1 MSTTINALSIIPTKT
16 ASCDVMGDVA
26 YKKKMNRPWADK
38 KAGDIVQYDFN
49 HNGTSDHT
57 GILEKINSNGSID
70 VIEGNTSLN
79 SNDNGGKVM
88 RRRRGKSQVNY
99 VIRPKYN
106 DEITAK
112 MVIDTARAELGVVEK
127 PSGSNRVKYN
137 KWFYGRD
144 VSGSK
149 YPWCAVFV
157 CWDFAHV
164 KKTSTAPAPKKIT
177 PEISATYTG
186 PIPLPTL
193 KKGSKGSRVKQFQK
207 FLNWC
212 NEKYKIGFKRLTED
226 GKFGKKT
233 KKACKLWQSLFG
245 LTGDG
250 VYGKKSYAKAK
261 KFQKPTKKVK
271 TTQGTVKTNAKAA
284 TPSPAA
290 KAAVKWALAI
300 AKSGKYGYKKWSKKK
315 STHLCPICHPNSGK
329 GWNCI
334 GFVTAA
340 YHHGARLPIECSNK
354 GLGTD
359 KFFTNVTLESWR
371 KRNGKN
377 WNIITNGGGKGGA
390 DIPASKLILGDVLIC
405 YDKKGKFHHFA
416 MYVGDG
422 KYIDC
427 TNTSKNHIAV
437 RPYTKLTGKY
447 HVTRAFRYVG

>member
-1 MSTTINALSIIPTKT
+1 
-16 ASCDVMGDVA
+16 
-26 YKKKMNRPWADK
+26 MNRPWADK
-38 KAGDIVQYDFN
+38 IAGDIVQYDFN

-57 GILEKINSNGSID
+57 GILEKINSNGTID
-70 VIEGNTSLN
+70 VIEGNTSTG
-79 SNDNGGKVM
+79 NDCNGGKVM
-88 RRRRGKSQVNY
+88 LRRRGKSQVNY

-106 DEITAK
+106 DDVTAK

-127 PSGSNRVKYN
+127 PSGSNKVKYN

-144 VSGSK
+144 VSGPK

-164 KKTSTAPAPKKIT
+164 KKTSTAPAPKKTT

-186 PIPLPTL
+186 PIPFPTL

-271 TTQGTVKTNAKAA
+271 TTNGTVKTNAKAA

-315 STHLCPICHPNSGK
+315 STHRGPICHPNSGK

-354 GLGTD
+354 GFGTD

>member
-1 MSTTINALSIIPTKT
+1 MSTTINALNIIPTKT
-16 ASCDVMGDVA
+16 ASCDVMGTVA
-26 YKKKMNRPWADK
+26 YKKKMNRSFADK
-38 KAGDIVQYDFN
+38 KAGDIVEYDFN

-88 RRRRGKSQVNY
+88 RRTRYKSQVNY

-112 MVIDTARAELGVVEK
+112 MVIDTAKAELGVVEK
-127 PSGSNRVKYN
+127 PAGSNKVKYN

-144 VSGSK
+144 VSGSR
-149 YPWCAVFV
+149 YPWCMVFV

-164 KKTSTAPAPKKIT
+164 KKPSTEPKKKT
-177 PEISATYTG
+177 PVISATYTG
-186 PIPLPTL
+186 SIPMPEL
-193 KKGSKGSRVKQFQK
+193 KKGSKGERVKALQG
-207 FLNWC
+207 FLNWI
-212 NEKYKIGFKRLTED
+212 NTKYKLGYAPLKKD

-233 KKACKLWQSLFG
+233 KGVLVTFQRLFG
-245 LTGDG
+245 LTPDG
-250 VYGKKSYAKAK
+250 VYGKKSYKKALKFK
-261 KFQKPTKKVK
+261 KPVVKKTTTTTTKKV
-271 TTQGTVKTNAKAA
+271 TASAVK
-284 TPSPAA
+284 PSETAQ
-290 KAAVKWALAI
+290 KAVKWALAI
-300 AKSGKYGYKKWSKKK
+300 EKSGKYTYKKWTKKK
-315 STHLCPICHPNSGK
+315 STHLCPICHKGSGN

-340 YHHGARLPIECSNK
+340 YFHGGKLPIECSCK

-371 KRNGKN
+371 KRNGKK

-390 DIPASKLILGDVLIC
+390 DISASKLIAGDVLIC
-405 YDKKGKFHHFA
+405 YDKNGKFHHIVL
-416 MYVGDG
+416 YVGNG

-427 TNTSKNHIAV
+427 TNTSKDHIAV

>member
-1 MSTTINALSIIPTKT
+1 MSTTINALSIIPVKT
-16 ASCDVMGDVA
+16 ASCSVMGDFA
-26 YKKKMNRPWADK
+26 YKKKMNRSFADK
-38 KAGDIVQYDFN
+38 KAGDIVEYDFN

-70 VIEGNTSLN
+70 VIEGNTSN
-79 SNDNGGKVM
+79 GNNCNGGKVM
-88 RRRRGKSQVNY
+88 RRTRYKSQVNY

-127 PSGSNRVKYN
+127 PAGSNKVKYN

-149 YPWCAVFV
+149 YPWCMVFV

-164 KKTSTAPAPKKIT
+164 KKTSTAPAPKKTT
-177 PEISATYTG
+177 PVISATYTG
-186 PIPLPTL
+186 SIPMPEL
-193 KKGSKGSRVKQFQK
+193 KKGSKGERVKALQG
-207 FLNWC
+207 FLNWI
-212 NEKYKIGFKRLTED
+212 NTKYNLGYAPLKKD

-233 KKACKLWQSLFG
+233 KAVLITFQRKFG
-245 LTGDG
+245 LTPDG
-250 VYGKKSYAKAK
+250 VYGKKTYAVAIKFK
-261 KFQKPTKKVK
+261 KPVVKKTTTTTTVVK
-271 TTQGTVKTNAKAA
+271 TTAGVEPSAAAQKAVA
-284 TPSPAA
+284 
-290 KAAVKWALAI
+290 WALAI
-300 AKSGKYGYKKWSKKK
+300 AKSGKYGYKKWTKKK
-315 STHLCPICHPNSGK
+315 STHQCPICHKGSGN

-340 YHHGARLPIECSNK
+340 YHHGAKLPIECSNK

-359 KFFTNVTLESWR
+359 GFFTNVTLESWR
-371 KRNGKN
+371 KRNGKK

-390 DIPASKLILGDVLIC
+390 DIPASKLIAGDVLIC
-405 YDKKGKFHHFA
+405 YDKNGKFHHIA
-416 MYVGDG
+416 MYIGGG

-427 TNTSKNHIAV
+427 TNTSKNHIAT

>member
-1 MSTTINALSIIPTKT
+1 MIMTTINALKIIPGKT
-16 ASCDVMGDVA
+16 ASCSTMGDMA
-26 YKKKMNRPWADK
+26 YAKKTNRSWKDK
-38 KAGDIVQYDFN
+38 KPGDITEFDFN
-49 HNGTSDHT
+49 GNGTSDHT
-57 GILEKINSNGSID
+57 GILEKVNSNGSID
-70 VIEGNTSLN
+70 VIEGNTSIK

-88 RRRRGKSQVNY
+88 RRTRYKGQVNFF
-99 VIRPKYN
+99 IRPTYN
-106 DEITAK
+106 DEVTAK
-112 MVIDTARAELGVVEK
+112 MVLDTARAELGVKES
-127 PSGSNRVKYN
+127 PAGSNRVKYN
-137 KWFYGRD
+137 TWFYGRE
-144 VSGSK
+144 VRGSA
-149 YPWCAVFV
+149 YPWCMVYV
-157 CWDFAHV
+157 CWLYAHV
-164 KKTSTAPAPKKIT
+164 KKPAAPKKI
-177 PEISATYTG
+177 PAISATYTG

-212 NEKYKIGFKRLTED
+212 NEKYKIGFKKLTED
-226 GKFGKKT
+226 GNFGKKT

-245 LTGDG
+245 LTDDG

-315 STHLCPICHPNSGK
+315 NTHLCPICHKGSGN

-359 KFFTNVTLESWR
+359 GFFTKVTLESWR

-377 WNIITNGGGKGGA
+377 WSIITNGGGKGGA
-390 DIPASKLILGDVLIC
+390 DIPASKLIAGDVLIC
-405 YDKKGKFHHFA
+405 YDKKGKFHHIA

-427 TNTSKNHIAV
+427 TNTSKDHIAV

-447 HVTRAFRYVG
+447 HVTRAFRPTV